1 MEWTVSFGQDA
12 FDRWPKHLQCRFDKL
27 SFKNGIHEKIEFSV
41 TEQQKRDT
49 TEVSFTDCPVL
60 DFIDL
65 EILKRF
71 PNLNGLTFCHSN
83 IPIPKN
89 IFTVELKLIQYLGID
104 RNKIKVLE
112 AHVFDELVELK
123 WIYLKNNEI
132 EEILHPIFAKNK
144 KLEFIFLNGNKI
156 QSLHPN
162 LFDGLPKLEDV
173 RFSGNPTINKDFDQS
188 NMKMLREELKPLFDN
203 YLLKNEN
210 RVKELELVS

>member
-1 MEWTVSFGQDA
+1 MFEHPV
-12 FDRWPKHLQCRFDKL
+12 FDRWPKHLRCRFDKL
-27 SFKNGIHEKIEFSV
+27 CFKSGIHEKIDFEV
-41 TEQQKRDT
+41 TEEQKQET
-49 TEVSFTDCPVL
+49 TAVSFWDCPAV

-71 PNLNGLTFCHSN
+71 PNLNGLTFFRSN

-89 IFTVELKLIQYLGID
+89 IFTVELKMLQYLSLE

-123 WIYLKNNEI
+123 WIDLRQNEI

-144 KLEFIFLNGNKI
+144 KLEYISLFTNKI
-156 QSLHPN
+156 QTLHPN
-162 LFDGLPKLEDV
+162 LFDDLPELEEV
-173 RFSGNPTINKDFDQS
+173 RFSGNPTINKNFDQS
-188 NMKMLREELKPLFDN
+188 NMKMLNVKLKPLFDN
-203 YLLKNEN
+203 YLLKYEN